1 MIDFQN
7 NYLVVYLIN
16 DLFLRLKMLL
26 KINFNYFYQIKLL
39 VKSRFSPQIASIKK
53 FWYTESGEWHWL
65 KEKPMPIASLNRS
78 IWRISVPSFSF
89 HFMLG
94 LSSVIA
100 TLGLLADSVAVIIGA
115 MIIAPLMGPILGIAY
130 SATVSNRR
138 LLRRS
143 MLTLSTGIILTIT
156 TAWLTTLIVGLR
168 TVSPEILSRTNPTL
182 LDLGIA
188 LAAGSAGA
196 FANSRRRIA
205 DALPGVA
212 IAVALVPPLSVVG
225 IGLAFAQKT
234 LSLGAFLLF
243 ATNLVGIIFSGSLVF
258 LFQSYGNLKRAKKGL
273 FFSIFVLSLLGL
285 PLSFSLRELLVKENV
300 RSKVSQLVR
309 NQTLTFADSDIN
321 SLQVQSFSD
330 HINIKMQIATYENS
344 ITQNQ
349 IELVR
354 DFLSQELQKPVELE
368 VVIVP
373 VNILQAPAQ

>member
-1 MIDFQN
+1 
-7 NYLVVYLIN
+7 
-16 DLFLRLKMLL
+16 MLL

-39 VKSRFSPQIASIKK
+39 AKTHISPHIISIKK
-53 FWYTESGEWHWL
+53 FWHTQSGDWHWL
-65 KEKPMPIASLNRS
+65 QEKPMPIASLNRS
-78 IWRISVPSFSF
+78 LWRISVPSFSF

-94 LSSVIA
+94 LSGVIA

-143 MLTLSTGIILTIT
+143 ILTLSTGIILTII

-188 LAAGSAGA
+188 LAAGAAGA

-225 IGLAFAQKT
+225 IGVAFAQET

-258 LFQSYGNLKRAKKGL
+258 LLQSYGSLKRAKKGL
-273 FFSIFVLSLLGL
+273 FFSLCILSVLGL
-285 PLSFSLRELLVKENV
+285 PLSISLRELLIKENV

-309 NQTLTFADSDIN
+309 NQTLTFANSNIN
-321 SLQVQSFSD
+321 SMEVKSFSNR
-330 HINIKMQIATYENS
+330 INIKMQIATYENS
-344 ITQNQ
+344 ITQKQ

-354 DFLSQELQKPVELE
+354 DFLATELQKPVELE
-368 VVIVP
+368 VTIVP

>member
-1 MIDFQN
+1 
-7 NYLVVYLIN
+7 
-16 DLFLRLKMLL
+16 MLL

-39 VKSRFSPQIASIKK
+39 TKTHISPHIISIKK
-53 FWYTESGEWHWL
+53 FWHTHSGDWHWL
-65 KEKPMPIASLNRS
+65 QEKPMPIASLNRS
-78 IWRISVPSFSF
+78 LWRISVPSFSF

-130 SATVSNRR
+130 SATVGNRR

-273 FFSIFVLSLLGL
+273 FFSLCILSLLGL

-309 NQTLTFADSDIN
+309 NQTLTFANSDIN
-321 SLQVQSFSD
+321 SLQVQSFSN

>member
-1 MIDFQN
+1 M
-7 NYLVVYLIN
+7 
-16 DLFLRLKMLL
+16 LF
-26 KINFNYFYQIKLL
+26 KINFNYFQQIKLL
-39 VKSRFSPQIASIKK
+39 VKSKFSPQIASIKK

-130 SATVSNRR
+130 SATVGNRR

-143 MLTLSTGIILTIT
+143 MLTLSTGIILTII

-182 LDLGIA
+182 LDLSIA

-243 ATNLVGIIFSGSLVF
+243 VTNLVGIIFSGSLVF

-273 FFSIFVLSLLGL
+273 FFSIFVLSILGL
-285 PLSFSLRELLVKENV
+285 PLSFSLRELLVKESV

-309 NQTLTFADSDIN
+309 NQTLTFANSDIN
-321 SLQVQSFSD
+321 SLQVESFSNR
-330 HINIKMQIATYENS
+330 INIQMQIAADEDS

-354 DFLSQELQKPVELE
+354 DFLAQELQKPVELK

-373 VNILQAPAQ
+373 VNILQAPVQ